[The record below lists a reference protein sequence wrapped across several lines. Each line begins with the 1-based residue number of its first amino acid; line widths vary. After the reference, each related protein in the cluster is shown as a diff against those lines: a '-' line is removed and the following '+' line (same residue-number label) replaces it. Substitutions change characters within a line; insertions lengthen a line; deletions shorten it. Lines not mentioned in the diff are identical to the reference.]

1 MKLTVLTDNNTF
13 IDQYYLGEPAVS
25 YYIQEDGLNVLFDT
39 GYSDVFIRNAKKMG
53 IDLSLIDTLVLSH
66 GHNDHSGGLKYL
78 KEINNHFVLLCHP
91 ETFEYKEDENGLF
104 IGSPISFEDVQ
115 KNTVLSLS
123 KQSVEISEKLIYL
136 GEIET
141 TFPFEKRY
149 AIGKKI
155 YRGVKSADYIFDDS
169 ALAYKG
175 KEGLFII
182 TGCSHAGICNII
194 EYAKKVCGLNKVH
207 GVIGGFHLFEKG
219 ERLTETIEYLKSQNI
234 SLLYPC
240 HCVSLEAKIEMGK
253 SLMIHECGVGLQL
266 NVD

>member
-123 KQSVEISEKLIYL
+123 KQPVEISEKLIYL

-141 TFPFEKRY
+141 IFPFEKRY

-155 YRGVKSADYIFDDS
+155 YRGVKSADYILDDS

-175 KEGLFII
+175 KEGLFIF
-182 TGCSHAGICNII
+182 GSGI
-194 EYAKKVCGLNKVH
+194 
-207 GVIGGFHLFEKG
+207 
-219 ERLTETIEYLKSQNI
+219 
-234 SLLYPC
+234 
-240 HCVSLEAKIEMGK
+240 
-253 SLMIHECGVGLQL
+253 
-266 NVD
+266 